1 MKKRKI
7 ILVGWTHED
16 VFTNPIHTFM
26 IYMSKEKAKIAYG
39 KNIVKVKK
47 TIRDINNLP
56 APSEKNGGRDERRI
70 IFRESN

>member
-1 MKKRKI
+1 MTAHKRKR

-26 IYMSKEKAKIAYG
+26 IYMSEEKAKTAYG

-47 TIRDINNLP
+47 TIEEI
-56 APSEKNGGRDERRI
+56 
-70 IFRESN
+70 